1 MNSLL
6 DKLNLR
12 PQERRLVVIVGF
24 VVFVVLN
31 IWMVWP
37 QFGQVAVWEQRKRD
51 ADKKL
56 KTFKDELNRKPEYER
71 ILKDLES
78 RGVYVATEEQAL
90 QLMEEVRSEAAL
102 ANVSVTR
109 WDPTQRGA
117 TTTRTN
123 FFEEQSLSITV
134 NTGEKEL
141 VDFLY
146 NLGSRNSLIRV
157 KNMSLQPDPTRMRL
171 QGTILLVKSFQRK
184 ARPTAVATTAGSKP
198 APALVKATNA
208 PAKATSAPPKSATQS
223 APVTNTVTRTNAPG
237 KIPILQK
244 KT

>member
-1 MNSLL
+1 
-6 DKLNLR
+6 
-12 PQERRLVVIVGF
+12 VGF

-51 ADKKL
+51 TEKKL
-56 KTFKDELNRKPEYER
+56 KTFKDELNRKPEYEKELAR
-71 ILKDLES
+71 MEKL
-78 RGVYVATEEQAL
+78 GVYVATEEQAL

-109 WDPTQRGA
+109 WDPSQRSTA
-117 TTTRTN
+117 TRTN

-141 VDFLY
+141 VDFLW

-171 QGTILLVKSFQRK
+171 QGTILLVKSFQKKKSAPSVAAAASK
-184 ARPTAVATTAGSKP
+184 ASPPPVKASN
-198 APALVKATNA
+198 APVRATNA
-208 PAKATSAPPKSATQS
+208 PKAVTVPA
-223 APVTNTVTRTNAPG
+223 TNTLSKTNAPR
-237 KIPILQK
+237 KPTPAAIPPR